1 MRRTHLMLLL
11 IIATINSA
19 ALAQSE
25 HQPGNSPAL
34 LQEKEK
40 DKGGRANSTDLVL
53 NLRRGG
59 YLGVFLEEVTPERMK
74 ELHLSQE
81 RGAIVMKVYEDSPAA
96 RAGLKENDVIIAY
109 NGQRVESVR
118 QLQRLIM
125 ETPPGRQVNLEV
137 IRGGSTQTITVT
149 MGDQNEAIKKNLAK
163 AREQLEK
170 ARERIRALPNFGNF
184 DFSEFPFGR
193 PRIGITVEP
202 LTDQLAEYFKV
213 KGGRGVLIVEVQENT
228 PAARAGLKAGD
239 VIIAVD
245 NQTTEDVDA
254 LLNAIRKKDE
264 GQITLQ
270 IVRNGSQQSVT
281 LTLEKTRRT
290 APRRSVRV

>member
-1 MRRTHLMLLL
+1 MKRIHFLPL
-11 IIATINSA
+11 IIALISPV

-25 HQPGNSPAL
+25 QQIAARNLQAL

-40 DKGGRANSTDLVL
+40 AKADGGSTDLVL
-53 NLRRGG
+53 SLGHGG

-74 ELHLSQE
+74 ELHLSEE

-96 RAGLKENDVIIAY
+96 RAGLKENDVIISY

-125 ETPPGRQVNLEV
+125 ETPPGRQVSLAI

-149 MGDQNEAIKKNLAK
+149 TGDQGEAIKKSIAK
-163 AREQLEK
+163 VREQLEK
-170 ARERIRALPNFGNF
+170 ARERLKVIPNLGNF
-184 DFSEFPFGR
+184 DFSEFSFGR
-193 PRIGITVEP
+193 PKIGITVEP
-202 LTDQLAEYFKV
+202 LTDQLAEFFKV
-213 KGGRGVLIVEVQENT
+213 KGGRGVLVAEVHENT

-239 VIIAVD
+239 VIIAID
-245 NQTTEDVDA
+245 NQRVDDVDA

-270 IVRNGSQQSVT
+270 IVRNGHQQSVT
-281 LTLEKTRRT
+281 LTLEKTRHT